1 MTGTAELVLDSKSAL
16 GEGPIWSVDDQ
27 VLYWIDIHGHLVH
40 VYNPADGSNRS
51 INVGQ
56 MPGTVVQRQTGGLM
70 LAMESGFATLDLET
84 EAVEVVLNPELRP
97 KMRFNDGKC
106 DPAGR
111 FWAGS
116 LACSED
122 QPTGTLYALEA
133 DMTASAKI
141 ENLTIPN
148 GIVWTSDHKT
158 MYYIDTPTFKVD
170 AYDYDIDTGNLSN
183 HRVAVTIA
191 EEDCWPDGMAIDAED
206 MIWVAHWGGARVN
219 RFNPRTGEKLQQ
231 IDVPSPQT
239 TAPAFG
245 GPDLKHMF
253 ITSAAYELDEETRG
267 KYPHAGG
274 LFMVEV
280 DVPGVPA
287 DSFAG

>member
-1 MTGTAELVLDSKSAL
+1 MAGNVELILDTKSQL
-16 GEGPIWSVDDQ
+16 GEGPVWSADDQ
-27 VLYWIDIHGHLVH
+27 VLYWVNIHEHLVH

-56 MPGTVVQRQTGGLM
+56 APGTVVRRRSVGLM
-70 LAMESGFATLDLET
+70 LAVANGFATLDLET
-84 EAVEVVLNPELRP
+84 EAVEVVANPEQKP
-97 KMRFNDGKC
+97 KMRYNDGKC

-116 LACSED
+116 LGEAERD
-122 QPTGTLYALEA
+122 PVGTLWALEA
-133 DMTASAKI
+133 DLTTSAKI

-158 MYYIDTPTFKVD
+158 MYYIDTPTFRVD
-170 AYDYDIDTGNLSN
+170 AYDYDIDSGNLSN
-183 HRVAVTIA
+183 HRVAVTVA

-219 RFNPRTGEKLQQ
+219 RYNPQTGEKILQ

-245 GPDLKHMF
+245 GPDLKHLY
-253 ITSAAYELDEETRG
+253 ITSASHELDEKTLS